1 MTLRVALIGGGI
13 GGLAAA
19 LFLRR
24 AGVHATVY
32 EQATQWRETG
42 AGIVVPPNMVRL
54 LAELGLGTPLRR
66 VAVELDAA
74 WEFRRWQDGRV
85 LFVQAMGDACTQMY
99 GAPCFVVHR
108 ADLLALLQDALGP
121 APLRLDQRCTGVL
134 PSGDAVD
141 IHFEQRNGS
150 RQTAQADVLIGADG
164 MHSTVRKV
172 VAPDV
177 EARFSG
183 LCAFRCLVPAAA
195 APPMALRPVQTLWL
209 GPGRHLVHYPISAG
223 RLVNVV
229 AIVPAGGLLDERL
242 GETWMA
248 DGNVAELQQ
257 AFTGWDE
264 DEHRLQALLAAATET
279 KRWALVDRTPLPRWT
294 EGRVT
299 LLGDA
304 AHPMLPFFAQG
315 AAQALEDAAVLADC
329 LDGVAVA
336 QVPQALQRY
345 EARRRP
351 RASQVQLMSRG
362 RELRNHLPDG
372 PEQVERD
379 AAFAQGDPLRQSA
392 WLYGHDVR
400 ADAAG

>member
-1 MTLRVALIGGGI
+1 MALIGGGI

-24 AGVHATVY
+24 AGVQATVY
-32 EQATQWRETG
+32 EQATQLRETG

-54 LAELGLGTPLRR
+54 LAELGLADALRR

-85 LFVQAMGDACTQMY
+85 LFVQAMGDACTELY
-99 GAPCFVVHR
+99 GAPCFVAHR

-121 APLRLDQRCTGVL
+121 APLRLDHRCTGVQ
-134 PSGDAVD
+134 PSGDVVH
-141 IHFEQRNGS
+141 IHFEQRNGTS
-150 RQTAQADVLIGADG
+150 HTAQADVLIGADG
-164 MHSTVRKV
+164 IHSAVRKI

-183 LCAFRCLVPAAA
+183 LCAFRCLVPAEA

-209 GPGRHLVHYPISAG
+209 GPGQHLVHYPISAG
-223 RLVNVV
+223 RLVNIV
-229 AIVPAGGLLDERL
+229 AIVPAGDWQ
-242 GETWMA
+242 GESWTA
-248 DGNVAELQQ
+248 DGNVADLQR
-257 AFTGWDE
+257 AFAGWDE
-264 DEHRLQALLAAATET
+264 HEHRLQALLAAATET

-329 LDGVAVA
+329 LAGIAPA
-336 QVPQALQRY
+336 QAPQALQRY

-362 RELRNHLPDG
+362 REIRNHLPDG

-400 ADAAG
+400 ADVAAA